1 MTTEI
6 MDKRLLNYPLIIH
19 FVSHLIIPHR
29 EISFGKEEITWTASV
44 TCKCKQ
50 KRKCSQQLSVCS
62 FDIVCYCHSY
72 QVKLLIWRGPLDR
85 RWNVGGAE
93 RNGESYYRFTQTL
106 LKARSHSPRLITQ
119 PAAYVFSSNSIHY
132 VVQIKK

>member
-6 MDKRLLNYPLIIH
+6 MDKRLLNYPLSSLVIWLFHIEK
-19 FVSHLIIPHR
+19 FLSVKRKSPGQQVSHVNVSKR
-29 EISFGKEEITWTASV
+29 EK
-44 TCKCKQ
+44 
-50 KRKCSQQLSVCS
+50 QLSVCS